1 MSKINN
7 NRDSISNITTIITI
21 RTAILMIGTMN
32 SIMLIMISN
41 TIVLINQPQVKEK
54 STKPLKQKKT
64 PISFKHRNQH
74 CPKNKNKRVIRKT
87 KKSSLKLK
95 RKLLTKRKKKKVHLL
110 MKNTKLNKDN
120 SMFKMSKMKI

>member
-32 SIMLIMISN
+32 SIMRIMISN

-54 STKPLKQKKT
+54 STKPLMQKKT

-87 KKSSLKLK
+87 KRSSLKLK
-95 RKLLTKRKKKKVHLL
+95 KRLLTKRKKKKVHLL

-120 SMFKMSKMKI
+120 LMFKMLKMKI

>member
-32 SIMLIMISN
+32 SIMPIMISN

-74 CPKNKNKRVIRKT
+74 CQKNKNKRVIRKT
-87 KKSSLKLK
+87 KRSSLKLK